1 MGVSRTVDEETPL
14 LDNQSQNTQ
23 QNESPRQKTPLPW
36 RQFSILLLL
45 RAVEPLSSQVI
56 APFLPQ
62 LIKNIG
68 ITRGKDS
75 SIGYYVGLMHSL
87 FFLTEACTT
96 YHWSRISDRIGRRPI
111 LLVGVF
117 GLSISMWCFGLSRT
131 FWTLVLSRCL
141 CGALNGNIG
150 VMKSMVAEITDSTN
164 VAEAYGILPIPW
176 SIGTTLGPLI
186 GGLLARPADR
196 FPDIFGH
203 SGFFK
208 RYPYFLP
215 CSVVGSFAAVAWF
228 LTYLFMKETANPPMT
243 IKQYFCGDDKSKTYP
258 QDHVHEVPHDGP
270 AAAPEE
276 TEEQL
281 PFRALLV
288 RPVIIAAASY
298 ATFSLIDIAFRAI
311 IPVFYALPIETGGL
325 GLTPLAIGNILGLQ
339 GMSGGILQWQ
349 LFPRVHDRIGSK
361 PLYLISVSL
370 CLPMIA
376 LFPVINA
383 AARAY
388 GLSYFV
394 WFLVGLQMAL
404 FVFAYFA
411 FAITFMYVSAAA
423 PNKASIGATNGLAQI
438 LVSIMRAIGPA
449 AVNSAYSIS
458 LEANVMGGYF
468 VYWVMVAMV
477 ALSLWVGCLLPREP
491 SYP

>member
-1 MGVSRTVDEETPL
+1 MVPHLFVYEG
-14 LDNQSQNTQ
+14 
-23 QNESPRQKTPLPW
+23 
-36 RQFSILLLL
+36 
-45 RAVEPLSSQVI
+45 
-56 APFLPQ
+56 
-62 LIKNIG
+62 G
-68 ITRGKDS
+68 S
-75 SIGYYVGLMHSL
+75 SIVWMPGNV
-87 FFLTEACTT
+87 LTAFTQ
-96 YHWSRISDRIGRRPI
+96 
-111 LLVGVF
+111 
-117 GLSISMWCFGLSRT
+117 
-131 FWTLVLSRCL
+131 
-141 CGALNGNIG
+141 
-150 VMKSMVAEITDSTN
+150 
-164 VAEAYGILPIPW
+164 
-176 SIGTTLGPLI
+176 
-186 GGLLARPADR
+186 
-196 FPDIFGH
+196 
-203 SGFFK
+203 
-208 RYPYFLP
+208 
-215 CSVVGSFAAVAWF
+215 
-228 LTYLFMKETANPPMT
+228 TANPPMT

-370 CLPMIA
+370 CLPVIA

-411 FAITFMYVSAAA
+411 FGESFRVRTRWRI
-423 PNKASIGATNGLAQI
+423 
-438 LVSIMRAIGPA
+438 
-449 AVNSAYSIS
+449 
-458 LEANVMGGYF
+458 
-468 VYWVMVAMV
+468 
-477 ALSLWVGCLLPREP
+477 
-491 SYP
+491 